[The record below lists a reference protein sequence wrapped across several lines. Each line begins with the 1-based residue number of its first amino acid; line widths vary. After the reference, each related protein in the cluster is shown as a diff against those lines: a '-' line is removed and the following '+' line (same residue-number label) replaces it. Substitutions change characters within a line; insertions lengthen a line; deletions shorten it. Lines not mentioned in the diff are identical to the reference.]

1 MGTLANKVALITGA
15 SSGIGRATAQQFVA
29 QGAKVVIAGRN
40 AETLTSIKQELGD
53 SVITVQGDVRDASHR
68 TALLDA
74 VKSLGG
80 RLDILFANA
89 GGGQPAPVE
98 AVDEVSAKQLFDVNF
113 WSVFFLIQQ
122 ALPLLDRGSS
132 VIVTSS
138 VAASRSLPGMSIYS
152 ASKAALTSVAQA
164 YAIELAQRGIRVN
177 IISPGPI
184 QTPIFGK
191 MGMSAEQIEG
201 FTEGVKGRVPL
212 GRLGTADEV
221 AGLALYLAGDTSTFV
236 TGSDFTVDGGLLAA

>member
-40 AETLTSIKQELGD
+40 AETLASIKQELGD
-53 SVITVQGDVRDASHR
+53 SVITVQGDVRDAGHR
-68 TALLDA
+68 TALLEA
-74 VKSLGG
+74 VKTFGG

-89 GGGQPAPVE
+89 GGGQPAPIE
-98 AVDEVSAKQLFDVNF
+98 AVDETSARELFDVNF

-122 ALPLLDRGSS
+122 ALPILHRGSS

-152 ASKAALTSVAQA
+152 ASKAALSSVAQA

-191 MGMSAEQIEG
+191 MGMTEAQIEG
-201 FTEGVKGRVPL
+201 FSQGVKGRVPL
-212 GRLGTADEV
+212 GRFGTADEV
-221 AGLALYLAGDTSTFV
+221 ASLALYLAGDTSTFV